1 MSKPNV
7 SPSPTLL
14 FHITNVGY
22 TLNIYATMR
31 EQGKK
36 NRGSMEGLDAWDRL
50 IFGTEY
56 ERSQESIIAGD
67 DFREVIEL

>member
-7 SPSPTLL
+7 SPFPTLL
-14 FHITNVGY
+14 FNITK
-22 TLNIYATMR
+22 R

-36 NRGSMEGLDAWDRL
+36 NRGSMEGLDAWDRF

-56 ERSQESIIAGD
+56 ERSCESIIAGD
-67 DFREVIEL
+67 DFREVIDSFGLI

>member
-7 SPSPTLL
+7 SPFPTLL
-14 FHITNVGY
+14 FNITK
-22 TLNIYATMR
+22 R

-36 NRGSMEGLDAWDRL
+36 NKGSMEGLDIWDIL
-50 IFGTEY
+50 IF
-56 ERSQESIIAGD
+56 ERSQESIITGD